1 MSGNRKNWTLK
12 WCRVQACHLSAEAG
26 WGGAEGTLDS
36 GADPGF
42 FLGRVALVSCSTS
55 TPINHIVFFCRKPV
69 VLENRR
75 SSQTGGGGGGGPPA
89 PPPPPPPTPCT
100 LPLDPPLRLLR
111 VSQEVYKLSLQMAS
125 AMKQFGFNS
134 WKSLICKDFQ
144 DYVHIIPW
152 NYVQLNLAYGYLV
165 WRPSSKFIYQL
176 F

>member
-1 MSGNRKNWTLK
+1 M
-12 WCRVQACHLSAEAG
+12 VQSAG
-26 WGGAEGTLDS
+26 VSFICWGGVGRGRGYVRFRGGSRIFFRRGCTSLLLYFNTNKPHS
-36 GADPGF
+36 F
-42 FLGRVALVSCSTS
+42 FLQKTSC
-55 TPINHIVFFCRKPV
+55 IRKPQV
-69 VLENRR
+69 I
-75 SSQTGGGGGGGPPA
+75 SDAGGRGVR
-89 PPPPPPPTPCT
+89 TPCT

-144 DYVHIIPW
+144 DYVHISPW

>member
-1 MSGNRKNWTLK
+1 MVQSAGVSFICWG
-12 WCRVQACHLSAEAG
+12 RVG
-26 WGGAEGTLDS
+26 RGRGYVRFRGGSRIFFRRGCTSLLLYFNTNKPHS
-36 GADPGF
+36 F
-42 FLGRVALVSCSTS
+42 FLQKTSC
-55 TPINHIVFFCRKPV
+55 IRKPQV
-69 VLENRR
+69 I
-75 SSQTGGGGGGGPPA
+75 SDGGGGGGGGPR
-89 PPPPPPPTPCT
+89 PPPPPPPPCT

-125 AMKQFGFNS
+125 AMKQFGFNF

>member
-1 MSGNRKNWTLK
+1 M
-12 WCRVQACHLSAEAG
+12 VQSAG
-26 WGGAEGTLDS
+26 VSFICWGGVGRGRGYVRFRGGS
-36 GADPGF
+36 RIF
-42 FLGRVALVSCSTS
+42 FRRGCTS
-55 TPINHIVFFCRKPV
+55 LLLYFNTNKPHSFFYRKPV

-75 SSQTGGGGGGGPPA
+75 SSQTGGGGGA
-89 PPPPPPPTPCT
+89 PTPCT
-100 LPLDPPLRLLR
+100 LLLDPPLRLLR

-152 NYVQLNLAYGYLV
+152 NYEQLNLAYGYLV

>member
-1 MSGNRKNWTLK
+1 MVQSAGVSFICWGGVGRGRGYVRFRGGSRIFFRRGCTSLLLYFNTNKPHSFFLQKTSCIRKPQ
-12 WCRVQACHLSAEAG
+12 VISDGG
-26 WGGAEGTLDS
+26 WGL
-36 GADPGF
+36 
-42 FLGRVALVSCSTS
+42 R
-55 TPINHIVFFCRKPV
+55 
-69 VLENRR
+69 
-75 SSQTGGGGGGGPPA
+75 
-89 PPPPPPPTPCT
+89 TPCI

>member
-1 MSGNRKNWTLK
+1 M
-12 WCRVQACHLSAEAG
+12 VQSAG
-26 WGGAEGTLDS
+26 VSFICWGGVGRGRGYVRFRGGSRIFFRRGCTSLLLYFNTNKPHS
-36 GADPGF
+36 F
-42 FLGRVALVSCSTS
+42 FLQKTSC
-55 TPINHIVFFCRKPV
+55 IRKPQV
-69 VLENRR
+69 I
-75 SSQTGGGGGGGPPA
+75 SDGGGVR
-89 PPPPPPPTPCT
+89 TPCT

-152 NYVQLNLAYGYLV
+152 NYVQLHLAYGYLV